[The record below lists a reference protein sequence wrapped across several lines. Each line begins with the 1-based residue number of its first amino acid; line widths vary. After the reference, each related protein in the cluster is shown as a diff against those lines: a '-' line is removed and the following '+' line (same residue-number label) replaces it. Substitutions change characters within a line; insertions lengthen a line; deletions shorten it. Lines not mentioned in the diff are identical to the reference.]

1 MKYLRHKKYIFIGAI
16 IILLISLPISV
27 YCFNYQSNDEQKD
40 LKDLVKLQNK
50 EYDLVVENGIEKIES
65 VNHELNIES
74 TKAEYV
80 EDNITTNYEL
90 ETVFNNVRS
99 NEIISGTNNET
110 VVDRNDSNV
119 ENDDILVIKNQDQ
132 KETVIETVI
141 EKENDILLNEQLQ
154 AKKEAAIKSLLE
166 KQKAYKEAQLK
177 MKEEMEAELEK
188 HMNR

>member
-16 IILLISLPISV
+16 IILLISLPISA

>member
-50 EYDLVVENGIEKIES
+50 EYDLVVENGKEKIES

-90 ETVFNNVRS
+90 ETAFNNVRS
-99 NEIISGTNNET
+99 NEIINDTNNET

>member
-1 MKYLRHKKYIFIGAI
+1 MKYLRHKKYVFIGAI
-16 IILLISLPISV
+16 IMLLISLPISA
-27 YCFNYQSNDEQKD
+27 YCFNYQSNDGQKD

-65 VNHELNIES
+65 VNHELNTES

-90 ETVFNNVRS
+90 ETAFNNVRS
-99 NEIISGTNNET
+99 NEIISGTNNEIL
-110 VVDRNDSNV
+110 VDLNDSNV
-119 ENDDILVIKNQDQ
+119 GNNDIQVIENQDQ

-188 HMNR
+188 HMNK

>member
-90 ETVFNNVRS
+90 ETAFNNVRS
-99 NEIISGTNNET
+99 NEIINDTNNET

>member
-1 MKYLRHKKYIFIGAI
+1 MKYLRNKKYVFIGAI